1 MLASIEIYE
10 NKRKLKI
17 NVNAAWVSCIV
28 DNTVLFKR
36 EPIDENWYD
45 EKHAKIMKA
54 LNELE
59 EALLKAIEETE

>member
-1 MLASIEIYE
+1 MLANIEIYG
-10 NKRKLKI
+10 NNRKLKI

-36 EPIDENWYD
+36 EPINENWYD

-59 EALLKAIEETE
+59 DALLNAVKETE